1 MKEETEIDEIPE
13 NFSPVEMIEAIKRHR
28 VEFVSPARC
37 CTRCP
42 VTRTAGVSAGQQQL
56 RPGSWLPPWPSLM
69 RPSLCP

>member
-42 VTRTAGVSAGQQQL
+42 SHVLLGFL
-56 RPGSWLPPWPSLM
+56 RDSS
-69 RPSLCP
+69 S